1 MKVDEIN
8 KIHQIQQV
16 MAVRDWSSLKLNWH
30 LQDLKDVH
38 IYGARIWDQFG
49 SIYFFTLTTTTHLSG
64 SAINITKQKLYF
76 LYLI

>member
-49 SIYFFTLTTTTHLSG
+49 SIYFLL
-64 SAINITKQKLYF
+64 
-76 LYLI
+76 